1 MHNSIVLLFHL
12 CHPVYR
18 QRWLLKEAQT
28 VCSNTMTLHIADIY
42 NYHCSIYN
50 TGSLMHGGWTHKY
63 SGVKVNFWV
72 WFYRESELVENDHIT
87 IFCRGN
93 MPYVGPLVKE
103 NILCFPHAVEPW
115 SNTIIVLKKT
125 KLLQTAKSF
134 LLHLVFEM
142 YNRTKYFFFFSTEE
156 NPRVPQGKN
165 VRDLNSLY

>member
-28 VCSNTMTLHIADIY
+28 VCSNSMTLHIADIY

-125 KLLQTAKSF
+125 KSSYISSLKCITEQNTSF
-134 LLHLVFEM
+134 FLAQRKTPDYH
-142 YNRTKYFFFFSTEE
+142 K
-156 NPRVPQGKN
+156 GKT
-165 VRDLNSLY
+165 LEI

>member
-50 TGSLMHGGWTHKY
+50 TGSLIHGGWTHKY

-93 MPYVGPLVKE
+93 MPCVGPLVKE

-115 SNTIIVLKKT
+115 SNTIIVLKKLNCYKQQRVSSYISSLKCIT
-125 KLLQTAKSF
+125 EQNTSF
-134 LLHLVFEM
+134 FS
-142 YNRTKYFFFFSTEE
+142 STEE